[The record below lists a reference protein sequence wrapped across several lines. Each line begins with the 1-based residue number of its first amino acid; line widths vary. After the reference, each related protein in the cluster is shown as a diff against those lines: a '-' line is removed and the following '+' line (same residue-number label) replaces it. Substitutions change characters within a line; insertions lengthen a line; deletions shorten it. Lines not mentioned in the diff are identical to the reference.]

1 MKTDSQVD
9 RIHFDVKIVD
19 LVNNYIENASVY
31 PEDSCI
37 AIQNRSLEIEL
48 LTAQQADKKWKLYPI
63 VDFLRQNE
71 NNNGLEADIDATWSL
86 SAKYYFVR

>member
-19 LVNNYIENASVY
+19 LVNNYLENRDVY

-37 AIQNRSLEIEL
+37 AIKHRTYEIEL
-48 LTAQQADKKWKLYPI
+48 LTPQEADKTWELYPV

-71 NNNGLEADIDATWSL
+71 NNNGLEADIDATWEL